1 MIASHARI
9 ANSFITRLVGLLK
22 TPSLAA
28 GEGLYI
34 APCTQIHMFGMK
46 YAIDVV
52 FMDKQGQVVGLCQKI
67 EPGQIS
73 PLFSRAF
80 SCIEIPPGTIS
91 ATRTETGDLVTTGPA
106 AEAPK
111 ISS

>member
-1 MIASHARI
+1 MLASRARI
-9 ANSFITRLVGLLK
+9 ADTFIARLVGLLK
-22 TPSLAA
+22 THALAA
-28 GEGLYI
+28 GDGLYI

-52 FMDKQGQVVGLCQKI
+52 FMDRQGQVVGLCEKI

-80 SCIEIPPGTIS
+80 SCIEIPPGTIG
-91 ATRTETGDLVTTGPA
+91 ATMTEKGDLITTGPA
-106 AEAPK
+106 AEAPQAGT
-111 ISS
+111 